1 MENEEVSF
9 QILECQNQA
18 CSLRFPTNLSVKQLA
33 ACPLCGGALL
43 PSGAPFSNQKA
54 PPSRRMEPGRRV
66 DLLLDN
72 LRSTLNVGSIFR
84 TADGAGVSHVYCCG
98 TTPTPEHPKIV
109 KTGLGA
115 EFSVSWSAHRNA
127 LEVLPALARG
137 TLVCALEASASS
149 HDLFMEVRHIEP
161 ASSVL
166 LILGNEVSG
175 VDPQLMQ
182 RSDLVLSLP
191 MLGKKSSLNVA
202 VAAGIAIY
210 ALRFY
215 S

>member
-1 MENEEVSF
+1 MLKEEPIF
-9 QILECQNQA
+9 QIFQCQNQA
-18 CSLRFPTNLSVKQLA
+18 CSLRFPTNLSVKQMTS
-33 ACPLCGGALL
+33 CPLCGGVLL
-43 PSGAPFSNQKA
+43 PDGAPFSNQKA
-54 PPSRRMEPGRRV
+54 PPIPHTTPGRRLY
-66 DLLLDN
+66 LLLDN
-72 LRSTLNVGSIFR
+72 LRSTFNVGSIFR

-98 TTPTPEHPKIV
+98 TTPTPDHPKII

-115 EFSVSWSAHRNA
+115 EFSVPWSAYRNA
-127 LEVLPALARG
+127 LEVLPTLPQG
-137 TLVCALEASASS
+137 TLVCALETSSTS
-149 HDLFMEVRHIEP
+149 HDLFAEVGHIEP

-175 VDPQLMQ
+175 VDPQLIQ

-202 VAAGIAIY
+202 VAAGIAVY